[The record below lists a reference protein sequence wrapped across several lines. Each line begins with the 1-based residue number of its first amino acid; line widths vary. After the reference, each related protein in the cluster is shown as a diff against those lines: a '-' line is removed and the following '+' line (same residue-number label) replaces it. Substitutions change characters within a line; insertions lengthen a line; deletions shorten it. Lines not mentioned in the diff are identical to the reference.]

1 MRNISIK
8 IKEEKEEKMPT
19 LRDIAKLSGTS
30 LATVSRVLNGQSS
43 VNPKLVARVLE
54 AASELGYEKQRGKH
68 EKQNIAV
75 LVTWPSMTPS
85 QSQRDSQYAMMYLH
99 SIYVTAEKLGYHL
112 VFHFGTQEGSINPFL
127 QWQIT
132 TRQFEGALIVGSYFE
147 MERTYI
153 HHLQNAN
160 IPFFRL
166 TKPPTDFNTL
176 HSYVAV
182 DDFQGGYK
190 ATKHL
195 LSLGVTNILHISGP
209 QTSRDA
215 LERKQGF
222 LEACDEFGLSK
233 SQISIFQGNFLESCG
248 EACGKKL
255 AKEGNLPSGVFAAND
270 MMAIG
275 CMRALRRRG
284 IRIPEDVR
292 IIGFDDIMLASYV
305 EPALTTIRVPFDD
318 LAQMATEEL
327 VKQIEFPVRK
337 NTRVLL
343 EGELLIRDSCGYKY
357 R

>member
-1 MRNISIK
+1 MEVK
-8 IKEEKEEKMPT
+8 LEKEEQMPT

-30 LATVSRVLNGQSS
+30 LATVSRVLNGQRT
-43 VNPKLVARVLE
+43 VNPELAAKVLKV
-54 AASELGYEKQRGKH
+54 ASELGYEKQRGKH
-68 EKQNIAV
+68 EKQTIAV
-75 LVTWPSMTPS
+75 LVTWPSISPS

-127 QWQIT
+127 QWQIST
-132 TRQFEGALIVGSYFE
+132 KQFEGALIVGSYFD
-147 MERTYI
+147 MEKTYI
-153 HHLQNAN
+153 HHLQHAN

-166 TKPPTDFNTL
+166 TKPPTNFHTL

-182 DDFQGGYK
+182 DDYQGGYK
-190 ATKHL
+190 ATSHL
-195 LSLGVTNILHISGP
+195 LSMGITNILHLAGP

-215 LERKQGF
+215 LERKEGF
-222 LEACDEFGLSK
+222 LKACEDHGLSK
-233 SQISIFQGNFLESCG
+233 NQISIFQGNFHELCG
-248 EACGKKL
+248 EACGEKL
-255 AKEGNLPSGVFAAND
+255 AKEGNLPDGIFAAND

-275 CMRALRRRG
+275 CMRALKKRG
-284 IRIPEDVR
+284 IKIPDDVR
-292 IIGFDDIMLASYV
+292 LIGFDDIMLASYV
-305 EPALTTIRVPFDD
+305 EPGLSTIRVPFDD

-343 EGELLIRDSCGYKY
+343 EGELLIRDSCGYKS